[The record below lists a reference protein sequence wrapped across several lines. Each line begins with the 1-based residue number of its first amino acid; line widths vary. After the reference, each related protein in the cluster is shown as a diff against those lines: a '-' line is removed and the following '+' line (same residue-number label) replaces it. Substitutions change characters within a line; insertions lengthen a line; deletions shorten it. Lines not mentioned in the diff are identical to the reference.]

1 MKIASLSGSSRKNV
15 GKKGASALR
24 AANQV
29 PGVLYGG
36 KTQTHFAVD
45 EVKLSKLVINPD
57 VFAIELDIDGTSI
70 KCIIQEVQFHPVTDR
85 IVHIDLLE
93 ILDGKEI
100 KVNLPLISEGKAKG
114 VINGG
119 RMVTLFRRVPVQG
132 LFESLP
138 DALTADV
145 SPLKIG
151 DNLRVSDLSVEGCR
165 ILLNESVLLFSC
177 KVTRAALSEEELEG
191 EEGEGEEGEEGEGGE
206 GGEEGGEGGEGKG
219 KGEGEDGSSK
229 EGEKSEGG
237 KE

>member
-15 GKKGASALR
+15 GKKGASELR
-24 AANQV
+24 TANQV

-57 VFAIELDIDGTSI
+57 VFAVELDIDGTTI

-100 KVNLPLISEGKAKG
+100 KVNLPLISEGTAKG

-119 RMVTLFRRVPVQG
+119 RMETLFRRVPVQG
-132 LFESLP
+132 LFENLP
-138 DALTADV
+138 NALTADV

-151 DNLRVSDLSVEGCR
+151 DNLRVSDLSIEGCR
-165 ILLNESVLLFSC
+165 ILLNDSVLLFAC
-177 KVTRAALSEEELEG
+177 RLTRAAMSEEEEEAEAAEAAAAEAAEAGEG
-191 EEGEGEEGEEGEGGE
+191 EGEGEE
-206 GGEEGGEGGEGKG
+206 
-219 KGEGEDGSSK
+219 GSSK

-237 KE
+237 KA

>member
-1 MKIASLSGSSRKNV
+1 MKIASLSGSSRENV

-100 KVNLPLISEGKAKG
+100 KVKLPLISEGTAKG

-132 LFESLP
+132 LFENLP
-138 DALTADV
+138 DALIADV

-165 ILLNESVLLFSC
+165 ILLNESVLLFAC
-177 KVTRAALSEEELEG
+177 KVTRAALSEEELGGEEGG
-191 EEGEGEEGEEGEGGE
+191 EEGEGE
-206 GGEEGGEGGEGKG
+206 GEEGGGGEGK
-219 KGEGEDGSSK
+219 DGSSK
-229 EGEKSEGG
+229 EGEKSDD
-237 KE
+237 

>member
-24 AANQV
+24 TANQV

-57 VFAIELDIDGTSI
+57 VFAVELDIDGTII

-100 KVNLPLISEGKAKG
+100 KVNLPLISEGTAKG

-119 RMVTLFRRVPVQG
+119 RMETLFRRVPVQG
-132 LFESLP
+132 LFENLP

-151 DNLRVSDLSVEGCR
+151 DNLRVSDLSIEGCR
-165 ILLNESVLLFSC
+165 ILLNDSVLLFAC
-177 KVTRAALSEEELEG
+177 RLTRAAMSEEEEG
-191 EEGEGEEGEEGEGGE
+191 EGEGEGEGGEGEGEEGA
-206 GGEEGGEGGEGKG
+206 
-219 KGEGEDGSSK
+219 SK

-237 KE
+237 KA

>member
-24 AANQV
+24 TANQV

-36 KTQTHFAVD
+36 KNQTHFAVD
-45 EVKLSKLVINPD
+45 EVKLSKLVINPN
-57 VFAIELDIDGTSI
+57 VFAVDLDIDGTTT

-100 KVNLPLISEGKAKG
+100 KVNLPLISEGKAQG

-119 RMVTLFRRVPVQG
+119 RMETLFRRVPVQG
-132 LFESLP
+132 LFENLP

-151 DNLRVSDLSVEGCR
+151 DTLRVSDLSIEGCR
-165 ILLNESVLLFSC
+165 ILLNDSVLLFAC
-177 KVTRAALSEEELEG
+177 KLTRASMSEEEEG
-191 EEGEGEEGEEGEGGE
+191 EGEGEGEGGEGEGEEGA
-206 GGEEGGEGGEGKG
+206 
-219 KGEGEDGSSK
+219 SK

-237 KE
+237 KA

>member
-1 MKIASLSGSSRKNV
+1 MKIASLSGSSRENV

-100 KVNLPLISEGKAKG
+100 KVKLPLISEGTAKG

-132 LFESLP
+132 LFENLP
-138 DALTADV
+138 DALIADV
-145 SPLKIG
+145 SSLKIG

-165 ILLNESVLLFSC
+165 ILLNESVLLFAC
-177 KVTRAALSEEELEG
+177 KVTRAALSEEELGGEEGG
-191 EEGEGEEGEEGEGGE
+191 EEGEGE
-206 GGEEGGEGGEGKG
+206 GEEGGGGEGK
-219 KGEGEDGSSK
+219 DGSSK
-229 EGEKSEGG
+229 EGEKSDDG
-237 KE
+237 KA

>member
-24 AANQV
+24 TANQV

-57 VFAIELDIDGTSI
+57 VFAVELDIDGTTI

-100 KVNLPLISEGKAKG
+100 KVNLPLISEGTAKG

-119 RMVTLFRRVPVQG
+119 RMETLFRRVPVQG
-132 LFESLP
+132 LFENLP

-151 DNLRVSDLSVEGCR
+151 DNLRVSDLSIEGCR
-165 ILLNESVLLFSC
+165 ILLNDSVLLFAC
-177 KVTRAALSEEELEG
+177 RLTRAAMSEEEEEAEAAEAAAEAG
-191 EEGEGEEGEEGEGGE
+191 EGEGEEGA
-206 GGEEGGEGGEGKG
+206 
-219 KGEGEDGSSK
+219 SK

-237 KE
+237 KA